1 LVLREIVSV
10 EIIIPSG
17 YLLTNLY
24 EYLIMKTIAMFTDRE
39 SYLEKHENE
48 LPMEIR
54 QQISSVEIINTD

>member
-1 LVLREIVSV
+1 
-10 EIIIPSG
+10 
-17 YLLTNLY
+17 
-24 EYLIMKTIAMFTDRE
+24 MKTIAMVTDRE